1 MRGGGNMKR
10 YLITTKDLD
19 DIWKEEHTSMVDTKT
34 SAIGLL
40 SSITSN
46 NQQELVSVIEVDIN
60 SAQAVKLEPFL
71 NENFKFDLREK

>member
-1 MRGGGNMKR
+1 MKR